1 MRIETVL
8 QQKGQAVASIRPEAS
23 VREALAELAVHGIG
37 ALVVSDDGRTAAGMM
52 SERDVVRA
60 LDRSG
65 ADILD
70 SPVSSIM
77 SRDLQTCS
85 PDDEVE
91 TLMAIMTRYR
101 IRHVPVVKDGV
112 LVGIVSIGD
121 VVKNRMDELEEDRKA
136 LVDFIYAR

>member
-1 MRIETVL
+1 MRIESVL
-8 QQKGQAVASIRPEAS
+8 QQKGEFVAVIRPETT
-23 VREALAELAVHGIG
+23 VKEALGELTRHGIG
-37 ALVVSDDGRTAAGMM
+37 ALVVSADGRVPTGIV

-65 ADILD
+65 PGCLD
-70 SPVSSIM
+70 RPVSSIM
-77 SRDLQTCS
+77 STDLQTCG

-101 IRHVPVVKDGV
+101 VRHVPVLRDGA
-112 LVGIVSIGD
+112 LAGIVSIGD
-121 VVKNRMDELEEDRKA
+121 VVKNRMDELEADRRA

>member
-8 QQKGQAVASIRPEAS
+8 QQKGQAVASTRPEAT
-23 VREALAELAVHGIG
+23 VREALTELALHGIG
-37 ALVVSDDGRTAAGMM
+37 ALVVSEDGRTPAGMI

-77 SRDLQTCS
+77 SRELQTCS

-101 IRHVPVVKDGV
+101 IRHVPVLRDGV
-112 LVGIVSIGD
+112 LAGIVSIGD

>member
-1 MRIETVL
+1 MRIDAVL
-8 QQKGQAVASIRPEAS
+8 RQKGQAVASIRPEAS
-23 VREALAELAVHGIG
+23 VREALAELGRHGIG
-37 ALVVSDDGRTAAGMM
+37 ALVVSSDGRTPAGMM

-60 LDRSG
+60 VDRSG

-77 SRDLQTCS
+77 STELQTCS
-85 PDDEVE
+85 PEDEVE

-101 IRHVPVVKDGV
+101 IRHVPVLKDGE
-112 LVGIVSIGD
+112 LAGIVSIGD
-121 VVKNRMDELEEDRKA
+121 VVKNRMDELEEDRRA

>member
-1 MRIETVL
+1 MRIDAVL
-8 QQKGQAVASIRPEAS
+8 QQKGQAVASIRPEAD
-23 VREALAELAVHGIG
+23 VREALAELARHGIG
-37 ALVVSDDGRTAAGMM
+37 ALVVCSDGRTPEGMI

-65 ADILD
+65 AGILD

-77 SRDLQTCS
+77 STDLQTCS

-101 IRHVPVVKDGV
+101 IRHVPVLREGA
-112 LVGIVSIGD
+112 LAGIVSIGD

>member
-1 MRIETVL
+1 MRIEAVL
-8 QQKGQAVASIRPEAS
+8 QQKGQAVASIRPEAT
-23 VREALAELAVHGIG
+23 VREALTELALHGIG
-37 ALVVSDDGRTAAGMM
+37 ALVVSNDGRTPAGMM

-70 SPVSSIM
+70 GPVSSIM
-77 SRDLQTCS
+77 SEDLQTCS
-85 PDDEVE
+85 PEDEVE

-101 IRHVPVVKDGV
+101 IRHVPVLRDGV
-112 LVGIVSIGD
+112 LAGIVSIGD
-121 VVKNRMDELEEDRKA
+121 VVKNRMDELEEDRRA

>member
-1 MRIETVL
+1 MRIDAVL
-8 QQKGQAVASIRPEAS
+8 RQKGQAVASIRPEAS
-23 VREALAELAVHGIG
+23 VREALAELARHGIG
-37 ALVVSDDGRTAAGMM
+37 ALVVSSDGRTPAGMM

-60 LDRSG
+60 VDRSG
-65 ADILD
+65 ADVLD

-77 SRDLQTCS
+77 STELQTCS
-85 PDDEVE
+85 PEDEVE

-101 IRHVPVVKDGV
+101 IRHVPVLKDGE
-112 LVGIVSIGD
+112 LAGIVSIGD

>member
-1 MRIETVL
+1 MRIDAVL
-8 QQKGQAVASIRPEAS
+8 RQKGQAVASIRPEAT
-23 VREALAELAVHGIG
+23 VREALAELARHGIG
-37 ALVVSDDGRTAAGMM
+37 ALVVSGDGRTPAGMM

-60 LDRSG
+60 VDRSG
-65 ADILD
+65 ADVLD

-77 SRDLQTCS
+77 STELQTCS
-85 PDDEVE
+85 PEDEVE

-101 IRHVPVVKDGV
+101 IRHVPVLKDGE
-112 LVGIVSIGD
+112 LAGIVSIGD

>member
-1 MRIETVL
+1 MRIDVVL
-8 QQKGQAVASIRPEAS
+8 QQKGQAVASIRPGAS
-23 VREALAELAVHGIG
+23 VREALAELARHGIG
-37 ALVVSDDGRTAAGMM
+37 ALVVSSDGRTPEGMV

-65 ADILD
+65 ATILEG
-70 SPVSSIM
+70 PVSSIM
-77 SRDLQTCS
+77 STDLQTCS

-101 IRHVPVVKDGV
+101 IRHVPVLRDGA
-112 LVGIVSIGD
+112 LAGIVSIGD

>member
-1 MRIETVL
+1 MRIDAVL
-8 QQKGQAVASIRPEAS
+8 RQKGQAVASIRPEAS
-23 VREALAELAVHGIG
+23 VREALAELGRHGIG
-37 ALVVSDDGRTAAGMM
+37 ALVVSSDGRTPAGMM

-60 LDRSG
+60 VDRSG

-77 SRDLQTCS
+77 STELQTCS
-85 PDDEVE
+85 PEDEVE

-101 IRHVPVVKDGV
+101 IRHVPVLKDGE
-112 LVGIVSIGD
+112 LAGIVSIGD

>member
-1 MRIETVL
+1 MRIEAVL
-8 QQKGQAVASIRPEAS
+8 QQKGQAVASIRPEAT

-37 ALVVSDDGRTAAGMM
+37 ALVVSDDGRIPAGMM

-65 ADILD
+65 AGILD

-77 SRDLQTCS
+77 SRDLQTCG

-101 IRHVPVVKDGV
+101 IRHVPVLRDGV
-112 LVGIVSIGD
+112 LAGIVSIGD

>member
-1 MRIETVL
+1 MRIEAVL

-23 VREALAELAVHGIG
+23 VREALAELARHGIG
-37 ALVVSDDGRTAAGMM
+37 ALVVSNDGRTPAGIM

-65 ADILD
+65 PTVLD

-77 SRDLQTCS
+77 STELQTCG

-101 IRHVPVVKDGV
+101 TRHVPVLRDGV

>member
-1 MRIETVL
+1 MRIDVVL
-8 QQKGQAVASIRPEAS
+8 QQKGQAVASIRPGAS
-23 VREALAELAVHGIG
+23 VREALAELARHGIG
-37 ALVVSDDGRTAAGMM
+37 ALVVSSDGRTPEGMV

-65 ADILD
+65 ATILEG
-70 SPVSSIM
+70 PVSSIM
-77 SRDLQTCS
+77 STDLQTCS

-101 IRHVPVVKDGV
+101 VRHVPVLRDGA
-112 LVGIVSIGD
+112 LAGIVSIGD
-121 VVKNRMDELEEDRKA
+121 VVKNRMDELEADRRA

>member
-1 MRIETVL
+1 MRIDAVL
-8 QQKGQAVASIRPEAS
+8 QQKGQAVASIRPEAGI
-23 VREALAELAVHGIG
+23 REALAELAQHGIG
-37 ALVVSDDGRTAAGMM
+37 ALVVSRDGRTPEGMI

-77 SRDLQTCS
+77 STELQTCG

-91 TLMAIMTRYR
+91 TVMAIMTRYR
-101 IRHVPVVKDGV
+101 IRHVPVLRDGT
-112 LVGIVSIGD
+112 LAGIVSIGD